1 MKTLFISDIHI
12 SDDYPEI
19 CNLFF
24 DFIKKID
31 INVNALYILGDLFE
45 YWLGDDDPNPIF
57 KKTQN
62 ALKDLS
68 KNNVSVFFIH
78 GNRDFLVGD
87 KFAKNSHIKILSDPS
102 VIELYGERIL
112 ISHGDIYCIDDEEY
126 QLFRKQTRDP
136 QWQKMILRK
145 PLEYRRNF
153 AKMARARSLEHTQ
166 LDNEYI
172 MDVNEDEVKK
182 MLDQFN
188 LSTIIHGHTHRP
200 FIHNTISNEVN
211 YRRIVLGDWYE
222 QGSVLEWSESGPK
235 LIDLIE
241 TTRDIN

>member
-1 MKTLFISDIHI
+1 MTTIFISDIHI

-19 CNLFF
+19 YQQFL
-24 DFIKKID
+24 DFIKNLD
-31 INVNALYILGDLFE
+31 HNTNALYILGDLFE
-45 YWLGDDDPNPIF
+45 YWIGDDDPNPIF
-57 KKTQN
+57 KKIQTE
-62 ALKDLS
+62 LKDLS
-68 KNNVSVFFIH
+68 KINVSVFFMH

-87 KFAKNSHIKILSDPS
+87 EFAEKSHIKILSDPS
-102 VIELYGERIL
+102 IIELYGEQIL
-112 ISHGDIYCIDDEEY
+112 ISHGDMCCVDDEEY

-136 QWQKMILRK
+136 RWQKMILGK

-153 AKMARARSLEHTQ
+153 AQIAREKSLEHTQ
-166 LDNEYI
+166 LENEEI

-182 MLDQFN
+182 ILDKFN

-222 QGSVLEWSESGPK
+222 QGSILEWSESGPK
-235 LIDLIE
+235 LIKLN
-241 TTRDIN
+241 RNH

>member
-1 MKTLFISDIHI
+1 MTTIFISDIHI

-19 CNLFF
+19 YQQFL
-24 DFIKKID
+24 DFIKNLD
-31 INVNALYILGDLFE
+31 HNTNALYILGDLFE
-45 YWLGDDDPNPIF
+45 YWIGDDYPNPIF
-57 KKTQN
+57 KKTQT

-68 KNNVSVFFIH
+68 KINVSVFFMH

-87 KFAKNSHIKILSDPS
+87 EFAEKSHIKILSDPS

-112 ISHGDIYCIDDEEY
+112 ISHGDIFCIDDKEY
-126 QLFRKQTRDP
+126 QSFRKQTRDP
-136 QWQKMILRK
+136 QWQEMILEK

-153 AKMARARSLEHTQ
+153 AQIAREKSLEHTQ
-166 LDNEYI
+166 LENEEI

-182 MLDQFN
+182 ILDKFN

-222 QGSVLEWSESGPK
+222 QGSILEWSESGPK
-235 LIDLIE
+235 LITLN
-241 TTRDIN
+241 RNH

>member
-1 MKTLFISDIHI
+1 MTTLFISDIHI

-19 CNLFF
+19 NKHFF
-24 DFIKKID
+24 DFIKKINT
-31 INVNALYILGDLFE
+31 NVNALYILGDLFE

-62 ALKDLS
+62 ALKNLS
-68 KNNVSVFFIH
+68 KNNVSVFFLH

-87 KFAKNSHIKILSDPS
+87 EFANKSHIKILSDPS

-112 ISHGDIYCIDDEEY
+112 ISHGDIFCTDDKEY

-136 QWQKMILRK
+136 RWQKMILKK
-145 PLEYRRNF
+145 PLGYRRDF
-153 AKMARARSLEHTQ
+153 AQMARMRSIEHTQ
-166 LDNEYI
+166 LDNENI
-172 MDVNEDEVKK
+172 MDVNENEIKK
-182 MLDQFN
+182 TFEHFN

-200 FIHNTISNEVN
+200 FIHNTVSNKIN

-222 QGSVLEWSESGPK
+222 QGSILEWSESGPK
-235 LIDLIE
+235 LIKLN
-241 TTRDIN
+241 RNL

>member
-1 MKTLFISDIHI
+1 MTTIFISDIHI

-19 CNLFF
+19 YKQFF
-24 DFIKKID
+24 NFIKKID
-31 INVNALYILGDLFE
+31 HNINALYILGDLFE
-45 YWLGDDDPNPIF
+45 YWIGDDDPNPIF
-57 KKTQN
+57 KKIQN
-62 ALKDLS
+62 ALKNLS
-68 KNNVSVFFIH
+68 KNNVSVFFMH

-87 KFAKNSHIKILSDPS
+87 KFAKKSHIKILPDPS
-102 VIELYGERIL
+102 VIELYGKRIL
-112 ISHGDIYCIDDEEY
+112 ISHGDMYCIDDEKY

-136 QWQKMILRK
+136 EWQEMILGK
-145 PLEYRRNF
+145 PLEYRRNY
-153 AKMARARSLEHTQ
+153 AQMARAKSKEHTQ

-200 FIHNTISNEVN
+200 FIHNTISNELN

-222 QGSVLEWSESGPK
+222 QGSVLEWSKSGPK
-235 LIDLIE
+235 LIKLN
-241 TTRDIN
+241 RNH

>member
-1 MKTLFISDIHI
+1 MTTLFISDIHI

-19 CNLFF
+19 NQQFF
-24 DFIKKID
+24 DFIKKIESN
-31 INVNALYILGDLFE
+31 INALYILGDLFE

-57 KKTQN
+57 KQTQD
-62 ALKDLS
+62 ALKNLS
-68 KNNVSVFFIH
+68 KNNVSVFFLH

-87 KFAKNSHIKILSDPS
+87 NFAKESCIKILSDPS
-102 VIELYGERIL
+102 IIELYGERIL
-112 ISHGDIYCIDDEEY
+112 ISHGDICCIDDKEY

-136 QWQKMILRK
+136 RWQKMILGK

-153 AKMARARSLEHTQ
+153 AKMARNKSLEHTHF
-166 LDNEYI
+166 DNEKI

-182 MLDQFN
+182 MLDQLN

-222 QGSVLEWSESGPK
+222 QGSILEWSESGPK
-235 LIDLIE
+235 LIKLN
-241 TTRDIN
+241 RNH